1 MTSSKSVIL
10 TAIHIKGAEAVKAE
24 AAALADS
31 LLCSPAYVRKIVG
44 QVEKGMIVTQFAA

>member
-24 AAALADS
+24 AASLADS

-44 QVEKGMIVTQFAA
+44 RVEKGMIVTQFAA